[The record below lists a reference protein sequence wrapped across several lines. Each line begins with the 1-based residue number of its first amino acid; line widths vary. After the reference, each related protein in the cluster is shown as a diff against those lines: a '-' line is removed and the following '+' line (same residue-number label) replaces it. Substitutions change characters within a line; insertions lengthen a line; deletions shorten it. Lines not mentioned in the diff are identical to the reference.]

1 MAYQIIPGLTYY
13 GREVYSLNQVAIAAP
28 ANEVGDDD
36 IAPPANAVPYNDEDN
51 NANPVNY
58 EDEDDDYEEEE
69 DPWAGL
75 DGIHGGKKK
84 QENTFLKIKIKV
96 KNEDVFLLEESH
108 VVFNKFV
115 LSYLALE
122 PL

>member
-28 ANEVGDDD
+28 ANEAGDDD
-36 IAPPANAVPYNDEDN
+36 IAPPANAVPYNYEDN

-58 EDEDDDYEEEE
+58 EDDDDYEEEE

-75 DGIHGGKKK
+75 DVIHGGKKK
-84 QENTFLKIKIKV
+84 TRKYLS
-96 KNEDVFLLEESH
+96 KNK
-108 VVFNKFV
+108 NKSKKRRRV
-115 LSYLALE
+115 SIRRKSRRV
-122 PL
+122 

>member
-36 IAPPANAVPYNDEDN
+36 IAPPANAVP
-51 NANPVNY
+51 VNY

-84 QENTFLKIKIKV
+84 TRKYLS
-96 KNEDVFLLEESH
+96 KNK
-108 VVFNKFV
+108 NKSKKRRRISIRRKSRRV
-115 LSYLALE
+115 
-122 PL
+122 